1 VPALSS
7 AQRARGCVLQVVCSL
22 LLSEEHLAGCPGVV
36 AEDIAR
42 RAHRL
47 RNDMFVMGGKIQ
59 GKPLLP
65 LPEHLDGH
73 DGTRT
78 VLEWWVLGRTGS
90 CGGSG
95 DGGPFLALRCPH

>member
-1 VPALSS
+1 M
-7 AQRARGCVLQVVCSL
+7 CSL
-22 LLSEEHLAGCPGVV
+22 LLSEEHLASCPGVV
-36 AEDIAR
+36 AEDIAC
-42 RAHRL
+42 RACRL

-65 LPEHLDGH
+65 MPEHLDDS

-90 CGGSG
+90 CCRQRWEWGWLFP
-95 DGGPFLALRCPH
+95 GPVLPTLT